1 MAEFKIV
8 VSDPR
13 TGRAYNLNVSGG
25 QAGIFIGRRIG
36 DEIDMTPLGMPGYSL
51 KITGG
56 TDRIGTPARRD
67 LPGMARRRVLLAGGV
82 GYHPQNEGVRRRKT
96 VRGNE
101 INADFVQI
109 NARIEK
115 FGEKALDTYFG
126 KAEEAKEGTAA

>member
-25 QAGIFIGRRIG
+25 QAGVFVGRKIG
-36 DEIDMTPLGMPGYSL
+36 DEIDMGPLGMPGYSL

-67 LPGMARRRVLLAGGV
+67 LPGMGRRRLLLAIGS
-82 GYHPQNEGVRRRKT
+82 GYHPKNDGVRRRKSI
-96 VRGNE
+96 RGNE

-115 FGEKALDTYFG
+115 YGDKALETYFE
-126 KAEEAKEGTAA
+126 KPEEAKEGAAA